1 MKLISDA
8 WLLARKDLRVYRRD
22 TAALCLGF
30 LVPMALVTV
39 FGWIMT
45 FAFGGSSAMPAVEL
59 WVVDEDQSEASQ
71 RLVDALKKSESLKV
85 RPRPNAPDA
94 TREKVKQLIADG
106 AAHHAIIIPKGYSK
120 TDHKTEPI
128 SEPSET
134 IDDNSLG
141 QLLLLRDP
149 GRSMEEQLIQIALMQ
164 SAFASGD
171 NDLWMTS
178 LRKLFREQGMGP
190 QSLSALDS
198 AMEQM
203 QATISQFIEKNE
215 EPNDPSKRTQ
225 SSEPETQSESPVD
238 MMAFMGGFLS
248 VEKEDI
254 QPPARPKQ
262 VTYQRAQSVS
272 GMTVMMLLFGLS
284 GAGAILLAEREMG
297 TLKRLFGL
305 PIARESVLLGKL
317 MFVSIVGL
325 SQMVVLFVFG
335 ELMFRVGMFRD
346 PLTLAVLV
354 ITWVLAASGFG
365 LLITTFSR
373 SAKQADGVSTISI
386 LTMAALGGCWFP
398 LQTMNLPLPMEMI
411 CKSMMTYWAMDG
423 LQSMLWNGLSI
434 FHSKVALAVG
444 IQWIWIVSMGTL
456 SVMFF
461 RKNYCRDA

>member
-1 MKLISDA
+1 MKLLLDA
-8 WLLARKDLRVYRRD
+8 WTLARKDLRVYVRD
-22 TAALCLGF
+22 SAALCLGF

-59 WVVDEDQSEASQ
+59 WIVDEDQSEGSK

-85 RPRPNAPDA
+85 RPRPNAPEVSRD
-94 TREKVKQLIADG
+94 KVRQMIADG
-106 AAHHAIIIPKGYSK
+106 AAHHALIIPKGYSK
-120 TDHKTEPI
+120 QNSIPI
-128 SEPSET
+128 NPPEQSEIAE
-134 IDDNSLG
+134 DDSSG
-141 QLLLLRDP
+141 ELLLIRDP
-149 GRSMEEQLIQIALMQ
+149 GRSMEEQLIQISLMQ

-178 LRKLFREQGMGP
+178 LRKLFRDQGMGA

-198 AMEQM
+198 AMGQM
-203 QATISQFIEKNE
+203 QATISQFVEQNE
-215 EPNDPSKRTQ
+215 SPSDSTDKSSSSGQATQ
-225 SSEPETQSESPVD
+225 NNLPVD

-248 VEKEDI
+248 VEKEDV
-254 QPPARPKQ
+254 QPPTRPKQ
-262 VTYQRAQSVS
+262 VTFQRAQSVS

-284 GAGAILLAEREMG
+284 GAGAILLAERELG

-325 SQMVVLFVFG
+325 SQMVVLFIFG

-346 PLTLAVLV
+346 PLTLIVLV
-354 ITWVLAASGFG
+354 VTWVLAASGFG

-373 SAKQADGVSTISI
+373 SSKQADGLATISI

-398 LQTMNLPLPMEMI
+398 LQMMNLPLPMEII

-423 LQSMLWNGLSI
+423 LQSMLWSGLSI

-444 IQWIWIVSMGTL
+444 IQWVWIVIMGAL

-461 RKNYCRDA
+461 RKNYCRDT